1 MVRFRSF
8 YFCFSLLLIVEF
20 QQEKALYKR
29 NAGNVKV
36 VALIARRSKCKSNFQ
51 IYNKGKATLISIVV
65 W

>member
-36 VALIARRSKCKSNFQ
+36 VALIAPEEVNVKVIFRFIIKVRPH
-51 IYNKGKATLISIVV
+51 
-65 W
+65 